1 MVGEED
7 KEDEVVVD
15 DEMSDER
22 RKETLDREEAVLLQS
37 MAI

>member
-7 KEDEVVVD
+7 KEDEEGVD
-15 DEMSDER
+15 DEMSDEQ

>member
-1 MVGEED
+1 MVVGEED
-7 KEDEVVVD
+7 EEGVD
-15 DEMSDER
+15 DEMSDEQ